1 MDLID
6 KKDGL
11 APVHPEIILCL
22 LYNLLHVFLAGN
34 GGIDLGKIG
43 AGRMGDDFG
52 EGCLACAGRAVKDDR
67 SQLIGLDGA
76 V

>member
-11 APVHPEIILCL
+11 ASVHPKIILRF
-22 LYNLLHVFLAGN
+22 LYDLLHVFLAGN

-43 AGRMGDDFG
+43 TGRIGNDFG
-52 EGCLACAGRAVKDDR
+52 EGCLACAGRTVKDDR
-67 SQLIGLDGA
+67 SQLIGFDST

>member
-11 APVHPEIILCL
+11 ASVHPEIILRF
-22 LYNLLHVFLAGN
+22 LYDLLHVFLAGN

-43 AGRMGDDFG
+43 TGRIGNDFG

-67 SQLIGLDGA
+67 SQLIGFDST

>member
-1 MDLID
+1 
-6 KKDGL
+6 
-11 APVHPEIILCL
+11 
-22 LYNLLHVFLAGN
+22 
-34 GGIDLGKIG
+34 
-43 AGRMGDDFG
+43 MGDDFG